1 MSQEDEAQCDSLK
14 RSPPRPPPPPLAPLP
29 ENSSSA
35 TTTTTAHG
43 YPIDQFLQ
51 QHEIVRSSAT
61 TPLRL
66 LLSRL
71 RWGIIRPPFPASAF
85 SIDGDEEERIKR
97 SSSKERGRSYVLL
110 PRWISSRLTFYR
122 LHLAYFV
129 TIAWVASICLWLF
142 PKSDRAG
149 ADKLAF
155 IDCVYNAVSSVC
167 TTGLISVRMTSFS
180 LPDNI
185 LIMILFTLGS
195 PIFTSVLPLYIR
207 LFQFR
212 KNIVE
217 IEHHLGQPEV
227 AAAAELESEGEPEAK
242 SEIESVV
249 SEMEAEVVP
258 EVVGHRI
265 ITRRRSAK
273 NIHAANAVTKLRDAL
288 ATMRLEH
295 DALVSLNW
303 VVSIYF
309 VVWTILG
316 FLVLEILL
324 QCSAK
329 DMAVLEQRSVN
340 HLFFSLF
347 ASISTFTNSG
357 ILPLDDSIAA
367 FRENNG
373 ILLWLS
379 ILILVGNT
387 LFAPCLRTT
396 IWCLKSLSATPARR
410 AIYDYL
416 LKNPRRCFTHLFPRN
431 QTIWLVVTV
440 MGFNA
445 FESAFFYILSW
456 RSQAL
461 DGLTTPQKLVNGIFQ
476 SITTRSAGENVVSI
490 SALSPSML
498 VLYIAMMY
506 IAVYPVYLS
515 RQNSQA
521 QDESVEKTSKKIQ
534 DHGKKKKK
542 KKKGDFSI
550 ASQSKRLIATDTAY
564 LFISIFVLCIIENRK
579 INDDPLNFSIF
590 NIIFEVISAY
600 GNVGL
605 SLGYSCSLL
614 RKLTSFSSDT
624 SCEDVPYSFSGT
636 WSVPGKLLMI
646 VIMFLGRHRGLPDNM
661 DSALQIPKSFFT
673 TTKRDQNYQHHHE
686 NGISLD
692 HQPVEIHPEYV
703 VEIPAAVD
711 FSVVE
716 IDGDQARQQCSCGPD
731 HPDRLELQKLDRFP
745 VV

>member
-1 MSQEDEAQCDSLK
+1 
-14 RSPPRPPPPPLAPLP
+14 
-29 ENSSSA
+29 
-35 TTTTTAHG
+35 
-43 YPIDQFLQ
+43 
-51 QHEIVRSSAT
+51 
-61 TPLRL
+61 
-66 LLSRL
+66 
-71 RWGIIRPPFPASAF
+71 
-85 SIDGDEEERIKR
+85 
-97 SSSKERGRSYVLL
+97 
-110 PRWISSRLTFYR
+110 TFYR

-149 ADKLAF
+149 ADKLDF

-212 KNIVE
+212 KNI
-217 IEHHLGQPEV
+217 
-227 AAAAELESEGEPEAK
+227 
-242 SEIESVV
+242 
-249 SEMEAEVVP
+249 
-258 EVVGHRI
+258 
-265 ITRRRSAK
+265 

-498 VLYIAMMY
+498 VLYIAM
-506 IAVYPVYLS
+506 I
-515 RQNSQA
+515 
-521 QDESVEKTSKKIQ
+521 
-534 DHGKKKKK
+534 
-542 KKKGDFSI
+542 
-550 ASQSKRLIATDTAY
+550 QSKRLIATDTAY

-646 VIMFLGRHRGLPDNM
+646 VIMFLGRHR
-661 DSALQIPKSFFT
+661 
-673 TTKRDQNYQHHHE
+673 
-686 NGISLD
+686 
-692 HQPVEIHPEYV
+692 
-703 VEIPAAVD
+703 
-711 FSVVE
+711 
-716 IDGDQARQQCSCGPD
+716 
-731 HPDRLELQKLDRFP
+731 
-745 VV
+745 